1 MNLEGGGYIQSESGQ
16 DSFEYEEDTHSVVQ
30 TNGFHCMGLVD
41 QSSQDDGTVD
51 NRVQYIL
58 ETHLSISVRFFDYE
72 QCVP

>member
-1 MNLEGGGYIQSESGQ
+1 MNLGGGGYIQSESGQ
-16 DSFEYEEDTHSVVQ
+16 DFFEYEEDTRSVVQ
-30 TNGFHCMGLVD
+30 TNEFHCMGLVD

-72 QCVP
+72 HCVP